1 MSLRE
6 AAADDS
12 CAKAREPGAAA
23 AAAGAGTK
31 AALPSVRFIYGW
43 AARTRASGY
52 GNAERQGDGA
62 DPGLD

>member
-23 AAAGAGTK
+23 AAGGGGHK
-31 AALPSVRFIYGW
+31 GRPPLGEIYLRLG
-43 AARTRASGY
+43 
-52 GNAERQGDGA
+52 GA
-62 DPGLD
+62 DTGERVW